1 MNKILKLNKFFQKNA
16 SLVLNLNPI
25 QHYDTPDEMQ
35 LKTEEHEKQ
44 IAEFVSQ
51 FVNRVLPLYDGR
63 LIIAVFDTG
72 RLLTDSIEK
81 SKDFSSI
88 FESDK

>member
-1 MNKILKLNKFFQKNA
+1 MNKIIKLTKFFQENA

-25 QHYDTPDEMQ
+25 QQYNTPEETRS
-35 LKTEEHEKQ
+35 KTEEHAKQ
-44 IAEFVSQ
+44 IEEFVDQ

-72 RLLTDSIEK
+72 KLDLK
-81 SKDFSSI
+81 
-88 FESDK
+88 

>member
-1 MNKILKLNKFFQKNA
+1 MNKIIKLTKFFQQNA

-25 QHYDTPDEMQ
+25 QQYNTPEETRS
-35 LKTEEHEKQ
+35 KTEEHEKQ
-44 IAEFVSQ
+44 IAEFVDH

-81 SKDFSSI
+81 NKDFSSI

>member
-25 QHYDTPDEMQ
+25 QHYDTPEEMK

-44 IAEFVSQ
+44 IVEFVSQ

>member
-1 MNKILKLNKFFQKNA
+1 MNKIIKLTKFFQQNA

-25 QHYDTPDEMQ
+25 HQYDTPEEMK
-35 LKTEEHEKQ
+35 LKTEEHAKQ
-44 IAEFVSQ
+44 IEEFVNQ

-72 RLLTDSIEK
+72 KFDLK
-81 SKDFSSI
+81 
-88 FESDK
+88 

>member
-1 MNKILKLNKFFQKNA
+1 MNKIIKLTKFFQQNA

-25 QHYDTPDEMQ
+25 HQYDTPEETRS
-35 LKTEEHEKQ
+35 KTEEHAKQ
-44 IAEFVSQ
+44 IADFINQ

-72 RLLTDSIEK
+72 KFDLK
-81 SKDFSSI
+81 
-88 FESDK
+88 